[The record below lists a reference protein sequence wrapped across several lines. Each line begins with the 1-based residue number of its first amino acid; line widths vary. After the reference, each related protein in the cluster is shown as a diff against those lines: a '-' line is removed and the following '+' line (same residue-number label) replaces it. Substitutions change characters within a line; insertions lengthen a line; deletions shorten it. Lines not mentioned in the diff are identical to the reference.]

1 MRGDT
6 RGGIPRDPPSS
17 RAFSCSA
24 ESLLL
29 SASIDRASL
38 ECGLVEALAD
48 MQALEHEFEHRD
60 PHRVGVRLA
69 EALARAFDAAKL
81 GECLGVMGDGVLI
94 ADLDGE
100 AAAIEALHQVAEL
113 LDREVPAE
121 HVVARSPNQLL
132 EHRTIIAVLPCL
144 ELDLSG
150 RGGRQGGKIADAR
163 DRLPFPGAQRTAQ
176 GAGSEVLVVRGREP
190 DRYAA

>member
-38 ECGLVEALAD
+38 ECGLVQALAE
-48 MQALEHEFEHRD
+48 MEALEHEFEHRD
-60 PHRVGVRLA
+60 PHRVSVRLT
-69 EALARAFDAAKL
+69 EALARAFDAAEL
-81 GECLGVMGDGVLI
+81 GECLRVMGDGVLI

-113 LDREVPAE
+113 LDGEVPAE
-121 HVVARSPNQLL
+121 DVVARGPHQLL
-132 EHRTIIAVLPCL
+132 EHRAVVAVLPRL
-144 ELDLSG
+144 ELDLP
-150 RGGRQGGKIADAR
+150 GGGGGQGGKIADAR
-163 DRLPFPGAQRTAQ
+163 DRLPLPGAQRAAQ
-176 GAGSEVLVVRGREP
+176 GARREILVVRGG
-190 DRYAA
+190 